1 MNIVLLDLVWSYVK
15 YCPCLGF
22 VLIRFCCLY
31 QALAMFVLHGVIWM
45 YFLQRITAALMHK
58 NEWFRKGYS
67 PAKFEKDANIN
78 LDDID
83 AVFSESNV
91 R

>member
-1 MNIVLLDLVWSYVK
+1 
-15 YCPCLGF
+15 
-22 VLIRFCCLY
+22 
-31 QALAMFVLHGVIWM
+31 M